1 MVDIFAPPLLQ
12 YCLTSH
18 TKTKFIIL
26 ISTQCNGLGERG
38 ERNLGRRGRSEK
50 EIWRNPAAFLHH
62 TAQEA
67 RARPQS
73 GPRSRFTDSWSQLL
87 HLSSSTIAAKT
98 VVAVACPGEGNDPIF
113 TEVVE
118 SKSSVNLSAPTAAPI
133 HYAKHYPT
141 IPSTIPLSQAPPIP
155 SIQRSQVSNNP
166 STSRTSAHL
175 NRPWKNIAVPQS
187 L

>member
-1 MVDIFAPPLLQ
+1 MKNKSEEIPGQLSCTTLHF
-12 YCLTSH
+12 T
-18 TKTKFIIL
+18 
-26 ISTQCNGLGERG
+26 GGE
-38 ERNLGRRGRSEK
+38 
-50 EIWRNPAAFLHH
+50 
-62 TAQEA
+62 
-67 RARPQS
+67 ARPQS

-87 HLSSSTIAAKT
+87 HLSSSSTIAAKT

-141 IPSTIPLSQAPPIP
+141 IPNCPIP

>member
-1 MVDIFAPPLLQ
+1 MADIFFPLLIDLSCNA
-12 YCLTSH
+12 CLTSYV
-18 TKTKFIIL
+18 KTKFIIV
-26 ISTQCNGLGERG
+26 ISTQCNRLGGRG

-50 EIWRNPAAFLHH
+50 EIWRNPGSFLAPHC
-62 TAQEA
+62 TGGSGAPPK
-67 RARPQS
+67 RPQKS
-73 GPRSRFTDSWSQLL
+73 VHWLLVERL
-87 HLSSSTIAAKT
+87 HLSSSSTIAAKT

-141 IPSTIPLSQAPPIP
+141 IPSPHPIP